1 MTHSSN
7 SKHKF
12 QKSEYNS
19 SLTVDSTNEKFIEFS
34 ITDCDETSKLEVY
47 LDPDE
52 IHKLSEILEAWK
64 KSFKA
69 NNIEDN
75 KFSWFSGKSE
85 D

>member
-1 MTHSSN
+1 MTHSLI
-7 SKHKF
+7 SKYKF

-34 ITDCDETSKLEVY
+34 ITDCDETVTLEVF

-52 IHKLSEILEAWK
+52 IEKLSEILEAWK
-64 KSFKA
+64 KSSKT

>member
-1 MTHSSN
+1 MTHSLSF
-7 SKHKF
+7 KHKF

-19 SLTVDSTNEKFIEFS
+19 SLTVDSTNINFIEFS
-34 ITDCDETSKLEVY
+34 VTDCDETSTLEVY

-52 IHKLSEILEAWK
+52 IEKLSEILETWK
-64 KSFKA
+64 KISKT
-69 NNIEDN
+69 NNIVDN